1 MQQKSWLKN
10 ADLRDHLMINKIRFF
25 IVVIQECTAKLWC
38 TARIR
43 TLCNQLMNTY
53 EKTNIFNINK
63 GTIACKTV
71 VYSSSMVIFYFN
83 LSLNNV
89 GHRFIA

>member
-1 MQQKSWLKN
+1 
-10 ADLRDHLMINKIRFF
+10 MINKIRFF

-53 EKTNIFNINK
+53 EKTNIFNTNK